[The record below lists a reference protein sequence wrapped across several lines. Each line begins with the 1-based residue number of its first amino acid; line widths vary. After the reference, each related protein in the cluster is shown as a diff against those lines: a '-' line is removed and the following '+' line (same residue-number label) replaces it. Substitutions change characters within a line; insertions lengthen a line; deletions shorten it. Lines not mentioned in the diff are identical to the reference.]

1 MRLFGARPA
10 SIVAGVIGISVGLV
24 RAKDAEAHARREAAA
39 LAKVSQ
45 FLADMLASVDA
56 QQVGRLLLSDL
67 ELVLA
72 QIVQLRAGDPDDVE
86 IIDEGL
92 ESSQLLFR
100 LKAARASAPATVG
113 L

>member
-1 MRLFGARPA
+1 MFR
-10 SIVAGVIGISVGLV
+10 
-24 RAKDAEAHARREAAA
+24 
-39 LAKVSQ
+39 
-45 FLADMLASVDA
+45 VDA
-56 QQVGRLLLSDL
+56 RSDQLGDVDLGPWAKRLLTDTRLLLDSPAGGDPELRMLLSDL

-72 QIVQLRAGDPDDVE
+72 QIVQLRTGDPNDVE

-100 LKAARASAPATVG
+100 LKAAQASAPATVR

>member
-1 MRLFGARPA
+1 MFR
-10 SIVAGVIGISVGLV
+10 
-24 RAKDAEAHARREAAA
+24 
-39 LAKVSQ
+39 
-45 FLADMLASVDA
+45 VDA
-56 QQVGRLLLSDL
+56 RSDQLNDVDIGTWSRRLLTDTRLLLDSPAGDDPKLRRLLSDL

-72 QIVQLRAGDPDDVE
+72 QIVQLRTGDPNEVE

-100 LKAARASAPATVG
+100 LKAAQATAPATVG